1 MKTWRSA
8 AAALLAGGTLAAT
21 AAPATAERLRLNDEA
36 GDTMANGLDITRAA
50 FANRDRA
57 VVVDLKFVSDKPSL
71 VAVLIRARDGSRV
84 WIVSRHARRGPD
96 DTLLAQPRRGEVPCA
111 GLTSDWDRRAA
122 EVRLRMPSR
131 CLDDGNYGA
140 TRHWAFI
147 ERGDDVDYAPDTP
160 SGNIG
165 VTDWISRG

>member
-1 MKTWRSA
+1 
-8 AAALLAGGTLAAT
+8 
-21 AAPATAERLRLNDEA
+21 
-36 GDTMANGLDITRAA
+36 MANGLDITRAT
-50 FANRDRA
+50 FHNRDRA
-57 VVVDLKFVSDKPSL
+57 VVADVKFVTDKPGDVIVL
-71 VAVLIRARDGSRV
+71 VKARNGSRV
-84 WIVSRHARRGPD
+84 FLVSRHTRRGPD
-96 DTLLAQPRRGEVPCA
+96 ETMLFKLRRGEVPCA

-140 TRHWAFI
+140 TRHWAFT
-147 ERGDDVDYAPDTP
+147 ERRAADVDYAPDTP